1 MIARSEITPL
11 PTDPDIGLIHPPG
24 TGLPIRYL
32 PVPPCLLIQLR
43 GVFLDPA
50 VDRGVIDRHAP
61 LGHHFLQIAVAHPVA
76 AVPPHCPQNDVT
88 GEMTTGEDTNGSDY
102 FTSIFLLPQLCNST
116 IPRGLS
122 AGRFLSIMVN
132 RVLDATPVTMHKEAR
147 RRRRVATPDP
157 TAVGES
163 GIVHDTPVSE

>member
-1 MIARSEITPL
+1 MAVCNST
-11 PTDPDIGLIHPPG
+11 DIGLIHPPG
-24 TGLPIRYL
+24 TGLPVRYL
-32 PVPPCLLIQLR
+32 PVPPCLLVQLR

-61 LGHHFLQIAVAHPVA
+61 LKSSFPPDLRSAHPVA

-88 GEMTTGEDTNGSDY
+88 GEMTAGEDTHGCDY
-102 FTSIFLLPQLCNST
+102 FTSLFLLPQLCNST

-132 RVLDATPVTMHKEAR
+132 RVLGATPVTMHKEAR